1 MFTNKK
7 PVAANVWKCVLITS
21 THVRAV
27 QDVNKHKEGDSK
39 KMAKQVEIG
48 KNKYIH
54 YNWLAKWGH
63 CVPKAR
69 KTRQ

>member
-1 MFTNKK
+1 MEA
-7 PVAANVWKCVLITS
+7 PLLSHRHLPRLSCLITS

-39 KMAKQVEIG
+39 KMAKQVGIS

-54 YNWLAKWGH
+54 YNQLAK
-63 CVPKAR
+63 
-69 KTRQ
+69 